1 MALIELIPLSLLI
14 ILPGF
19 VAYSLAY
26 EFIGK
31 RMTDNTYDKILWSLF
46 LSLTIY
52 SSVAIML
59 FPLNYTTF
67 VNWMNFVFDE
77 KLLVVFALIIPTT
90 LLWAIISAMLIQ
102 FDWLGVFRYKFIGNK
117 YTKKAGDVWQETILS
132 FEGYVIVETKDD
144 NKYLG
149 WMQNISTDGE
159 IRDIVLQRYEK
170 GKTTVPIKKVT
181 GGKTIDIDNVIN
193 YDIERIFFSQ
203 DEIKKIFLLPKS

>member
-67 VNWMNFVFDE
+67 VNWMNFVCGY
-77 KLLVVFALIIPTT
+77 ACTT
-90 LLWAIISAMLIQ
+90 
-102 FDWLGVFRYKFIGNK
+102 K
-117 YTKKAGDVWQETILS
+117 
-132 FEGYVIVETKDD
+132 
-144 NKYLG
+144 
-149 WMQNISTDGE
+149 
-159 IRDIVLQRYEK
+159 
-170 GKTTVPIKKVT
+170 
-181 GGKTIDIDNVIN
+181 
-193 YDIERIFFSQ
+193 
-203 DEIKKIFLLPKS
+203 